1 MRTVASFHTY
11 QDAERAVDRLSDL
24 GFPVEHTMIVGRG
37 LRYVE
42 RVTGRMTYVKAA
54 LTGALTGALVGVLIA
69 WLFVVF
75 DWFSPIVAK
84 GWLAVDAL
92 WFGAVVGALFGVV
105 AHALTGGRRDFTS
118 VSRTEADEYEVQVD
132 DELADEAARLLAG
145 MDTGAAT
152 PEAADREPRTGP
164 PIKPSAPRQTS
175 R

>member
-1 MRTVASFHTY
+1 MRTIASFHTY
-11 QDAERAVDRLSDL
+11 RDAERAVDRLADH

-42 RVTGRMTYVKAA
+42 RVTGRQTYGKAA

-75 DWFSPIVAK
+75 DWFSPIVAN

-92 WFGAVVGALFGVV
+92 WLGAVVGAVFGLL

-118 VSRTEADEYEVQVD
+118 VSSMEADEYDVQVD
-132 DELADEAARLLAG
+132 EPLADEAARLLAG
-145 MDTGAAT
+145 TEAGAA
-152 PEAADREPRTGP
+152 AATDREARTGP
-164 PIKPSAPRQTS
+164 PIKPSRPSETR